1 MVYFSTVISL
11 QNSSVKSAFERHPD
25 LSEQVSLTNSL
36 FLEKSLPLILAKIL
50 ELHITPSES
59 ALSEN
64 SLGKRVEGNNLQSRG
79 IPFHLNQ
86 NLPDCLVLSLIDIL
100 LINLICQ
107 KNNLISMAKIDD
119 VPNDLL
125 PYYCSCWIS
134 RVN

>member
-25 LSEQVSLTNSL
+25 LSEQIPLTNSL

-59 ALSEN
+59 ALPEN
-64 SLGKRVEGNNLQSRG
+64 SLGKRVEGNNLHRRG
-79 IPFHLNQ
+79 ISFHLYQ

-107 KNNLISMAKIDD
+107 KNNLISEAKIDD

-125 PYYCSCWIS
+125 SDDRSCWIS